1 MFLRPNHRGKDG
13 KEHTYWSLV
22 ETVRTPD
29 GPRQKT
35 LCYLGELN
43 SSAEARWLRT
53 VEVFNEQG
61 EVQQLKLFPS
71 QVEAPPD
78 DPQVARVLLN
88 KVRLERTRQFGAC
101 YLGLDLWKRLELDR
115 FFEQTLDDD
124 PADVPWSRVAALLTI
139 NRLCAPG
146 SELAVEQ
153 RWYPSTALDDL
164 LAIEEGKIN
173 DTRLYRCLDRILPQ
187 KTKLERHLKDRYGAL
202 FGAEFE
208 VLLYDLTS
216 TYVEGAAEKNPMMRR
231 GYSRDHRPDCEQMVI
246 ALIVNSEGF
255 PFSYETFNGNR
266 ADVSTME
273 TILRMVERKYGQARR
288 VWVFDRG
295 IVSEENLKAIRKRE
309 GQYLVGTPRSQ
320 MKQFEAELLKE
331 DWTRVRPEVEVKKV
345 AIPGG
350 EETYILC
357 RTTGRKEKEKA
368 IRGRFSNSME
378 KALQSLQKTI
388 VEGRLKDRNKM
399 ERRLGKIQARN
410 PQVNDLYDVALRDT
424 AEGVRL
430 FWQIKEDRKKW
441 RESREGAYL
450 LRTNLKSEMAE
461 ELWSKYMQLTEAEAS
476 FRALKSELSIRPL
489 FHQLEPRVK
498 AHVMVA
504 FLGYALWVTLKHL
517 LKRRAAVVPEPT
529 ASGANEAEL
538 LSPMRALALLST
550 IQSADIVLPTT
561 DGREIRLRR
570 ITEANAEQ
578 KSCLHQLGI
587 SLPERLRF
595 NPKCS
600 VDSAIAKT
608 DSKQLRSVSGR
619 TVTNLG

>member
-13 KEHTYWSLV
+13 KDHTYWSLV

-43 SSAEARWLRT
+43 SSAQARWLRT

-61 EVQQLKLFPS
+61 EAQQLKLFPS
-71 QVEAPPD
+71 HVAPPAD
-78 DPQVARVLLN
+78 DPQVARVLLS

-101 YLGLDLWKRLELDR
+101 FLGLELWKRLELDG
-115 FFEQTLDDD
+115 FFERTMDGES
-124 PADVPWSRVAALLTI
+124 AEVPWSRVAALLAI

-146 SELAVEQ
+146 SELAIEQ

-164 LAIEEGKIN
+164 LEIEEGKIN
-173 DTRLYRCLDRILPQ
+173 DTRLYRCLDRILPH

-202 FGAEFE
+202 FGAEFD

-216 TYVEGAAEKNPMMRR
+216 TYVEGAAEKNPMVRR
-231 GYSRDHRPDCEQMVI
+231 GYSRDHRPDCEQLVI
-246 ALIVNSEGF
+246 ALIVNHEGF
-255 PFSYETFNGNR
+255 PFSYETFDGNR

-273 TILRMVERKYGQARR
+273 TILRMVERKYGKARR
-288 VWVFDRG
+288 IWVFDRG
-295 IVSEENLKAIRKRE
+295 IVSEENLQAIRKRE

-345 AIPGG
+345 AIPQG

-357 RTTGRKEKEKA
+357 RTAGRKEKEKA
-368 IRGRFSNSME
+368 IRSRFSNSME
-378 KALQSLQKTI
+378 TALQGLEKAI
-388 VEGRLKDRNKM
+388 VTGRLKDRNKM
-399 ERRLGKIQARN
+399 ERRLGKIQARH

-430 FWQIKEDRKKW
+430 SWQMKEDRKNW
-441 RESREGAYL
+441 RESREGTYL
-450 LRTNLKSEMAE
+450 LRTNLKAETAE
-461 ELWSKYMQLTEAEAS
+461 ELWTKYMQLTEAEAS

-517 LKRRAAVVPEPT
+517 LKRRPAMAPKP
-529 ASGANEAEL
+529 SANATDNVQP

-550 IQSADIVLPTT
+550 LQSADIVLPTT
-561 DGREIRLRR
+561 DSHEIRLRR
-570 ITEANAEQ
+570 ITEPTAEQ
-578 KSCLHQLGI
+578 KSLLQQLGI
-587 SLPERLRF
+587 SLPEHLQF
-595 NPKCS
+595 NRKCS
-600 VDSAIAKT
+600 VDSAIA
-608 DSKQLRSVSGR
+608 
-619 TVTNLG
+619 

>member
-13 KEHTYWSLV
+13 KDHTYWSLV

-43 SSAEARWLRT
+43 GSAHARWMKT

-61 EVQQLKLFPS
+61 ETQQLKLFPS
-71 QVEAPPD
+71 DVEPPAD

-101 YLGLDLWKRLELDR
+101 YLGIELWKRLGLDR
-115 FFEQTLDDD
+115 FFEQTVDHES
-124 PADVPWSRVAALLTI
+124 ADVPWSRVAALLAI

-146 SELAVEQ
+146 SELAIEQ

-164 LAIEEGKIN
+164 LEIEEGKIN
-173 DTRLYRCLDRILPQ
+173 DTRLYRCLDRILPH
-187 KTKLERHLKDRYGAL
+187 KTKLERHLKDGYGAL
-202 FGAEFE
+202 FGAEFD

-216 TYVEGAAEKNPMMRR
+216 TYVEGAAANNPMVHH
-231 GYSRDHRPDCEQMVI
+231 GYSRDHRPDCEQLVI
-246 ALIVNSEGF
+246 ALIVNHEGF
-255 PFSYETFNGNR
+255 PFSYETFDGNR
-266 ADVSTME
+266 ADVSTLE
-273 TILRMVERKYGQARR
+273 TMLRMVERKYGKARR
-288 VWVFDRG
+288 IWVLDRG
-295 IVSEENLKAIRKRE
+295 MVSEENLQAIRKRE

-345 AIPGG
+345 AIPQS

-357 RTTGRKEKEKA
+357 RTAGRKEKEKA
-368 IRGRFSNSME
+368 IRSRFSNNME
-378 KALQSLQKTI
+378 TALNGLEKVI
-388 VEGRLKDRNKM
+388 VAGRLKDRNKM
-399 ERRLGKIQARN
+399 ERRLGKIQARH

-430 FWQIKEDRKKW
+430 FWQMKEDRKNW
-441 RESREGAYL
+441 RASREGAYL
-450 LRTNLKSEMAE
+450 LRTNLKAETAE

-517 LKRRAAVVPEPT
+517 LKRRPAIVPKPS
-529 ASGANEAEL
+529 ASGVDNAQP

-550 IQSADIVLPTT
+550 LQSADIVLPTT
-561 DGREIRLRR
+561 EGHEIRLRR
-570 ITEANAEQ
+570 ITEPTAEQ
-578 KSCLHQLGI
+578 KSLLQQLGI
-587 SLPERLRF
+587 SLPERLQF
-595 NPKCS
+595 NRKCS
-600 VDSAIAKT
+600 VDSAIA
-608 DSKQLRSVSGR
+608 
-619 TVTNLG
+619 